1 MAQTTL
7 DQRMLGVG
15 TALTD
20 HTITASDVITFADVG
35 DSNLTKKDTVQGVLD
50 LAGGGAW
57 NIISTVVPDDSSTV
71 EFTSNINSTYNDYVI
86 RYAFLPA
93 TDNVELQI
101 EIYTNSA
108 WQTSNYQWIDAK
120 IQTSAGAWSI
130 NRSDSGDSA
139 MDIAARPGIGNAST
153 EGIQGHV
160 YFTDPASTS
169 KHTMFQGNATYW
181 DNSGGYSRLDLTT
194 YAGGYNGGTT
204 AVTGVRFK
212 MSSGNVTSGRATLYG
227 LAYQ

>member
-1 MAQTTL
+1 MAKTTL

-35 DSNLTKKDTVQGVLD
+35 DSNLTKKDTLQGVLD
-50 LAGGGAW
+50 LAGGAW
-57 NIISTVVPDDSSTV
+57 NIISTQVPDDDSHC

-101 EIYTNSA
+101 QIYTNSA

-139 MDIAARPGIGNAST
+139 MDIAASPGIGNAST

-204 AVTGVRFK
+204 AVTGVRFA
-212 MSSGNVTSGRATLYG
+212 MSSGNITSGRATLYG